1 MTTALV
7 IHGHFY
13 QPPRENPWT
22 EHVERE
28 PGAQPFHDWN
38 ERIHSECYRSNG
50 YARITDAY
58 GRVERIVNNYS
69 NLSFNFGPTLLAWLE
84 RHHTET
90 YARIV
95 EADRESVR
103 RRGGHG
109 NAIAQAYHHVILPL
123 CDERDRRT
131 QVRWGISDFRLRFGR
146 EPEALWLPETACDAA
161 TLETLIEEGMRYV
174 ILSPFQA
181 ERVRP
186 IGVETWQS
194 VVDGNVDTTIPYKF
208 FHRDG
213 GGRSLAVLFYDG
225 GIARG
230 IAFEGLLASS
240 HVLVERCERAAARG
254 ASLVNVAT
262 DGESYGHHYRWG
274 DRCIAYAL
282 ETEAARRGLRVTN
295 YGEFLDTHEPAHEVE
310 ISEGPD
316 GLGTAWSCAH
326 GLGRW
331 SRDCGCHAGAPEGW
345 NQRWRT
351 PLRAAL
357 DFLRDDA
364 ARKFEVSARE
374 LFQDPWAARDA
385 YVEMLTNRA
394 APREVFLRRHAARM
408 LNEAEQVRALTL
420 LESQRC
426 ALVMYTS
433 CGWFF
438 NDISGIETVQVL
450 RYAGRVIELLD
461 ELKLDAPSA
470 QFLEILSAAE
480 SNINGQGNGAD
491 IFSRAVTASRVT
503 PQRVAAHL
511 GICNLIEKEETAE
524 CESAGYSYR
533 KDDFQVRRHGRIA
546 LATGRLT
553 LEAPATG
560 QRHEFSLAALRF
572 GDVDYYCALK
582 PSDGPESFNA
592 SAERLWS
599 QFRTAS
605 LPRLLRLA
613 QDEFG
618 PGEFGLEAL
627 LPQGQGQLSESVF
640 GKLAGRFMEEYEH
653 LYEENR
659 RVIERLQEI
668 GFQPPAEVRAAAE
681 LTISRRLEAELR
693 ALRVG
698 SGDPPKA
705 LDIASEAARHGYRI
719 NRASV
724 SRIFEET
731 LAGAARLVLADP
743 TGEKLQTALV
753 LVALGKKLGLEAN
766 LERAQEAVYEAL
778 RGGRPVSEEMRELG
792 ELLGLAPSV
801 LLASWERGEADDT
814 RHAGAET
821 ALP

>member
-22 EHVERE
+22 ELVERE

-38 ERIHSECYRSNG
+38 ERIHSECYRPNG
-50 YARITDAY
+50 YARVVDAY

-84 RHHTET
+84 RRHPET
-90 YARIV
+90 YARII

-109 NAIAQAYHHVILPL
+109 NAIAQGYHHAILPL
-123 CDERDRRT
+123 CNERDRRT
-131 QVRWGISDFRLRFGR
+131 QVRWGVADFRLRFGR
-146 EPEALWLPETACDAA
+146 EPESLWLPETACDAA
-161 TLETLIEEGMRYV
+161 TLETLIEEGLRYV

-186 IGVETWQS
+186 LGAAVWQS
-194 VVDGNVDTTIPYKF
+194 VVDGNVDTSVPYKF
-208 FHRDG
+208 PHRDG
-213 GGRSLAVLFYDG
+213 SGRSIAVFFYDG
-225 GIARG
+225 AVARG

-240 HVLVERCERAAARG
+240 RTLLDRCERAAVHDAP
-254 ASLVNVAT
+254 LVNVAT

-282 ETEAARRGLRVTN
+282 ESEAARRGFRVTN
-295 YGEFLDTHEPAHEVE
+295 YGEFLDEHEPTFEVE
-310 ISEGPD
+310 IRGGPEGF
-316 GLGTAWSCAH
+316 GTAWSCAH

-331 SRDCGCHAGAPEGW
+331 SRDCGCNAGAPEGW
-345 NQRWRT
+345 NQKWRAS
-351 PLRAAL
+351 LRAAL
-357 DFLRDDA
+357 DFLRDAA
-364 ARKFEVSARE
+364 ARKFEAAAAE
-374 LFQDPWAARDA
+374 LFSDPWAARDA
-385 YVEMLTNRA
+385 YVELLTDRTA
-394 APREVFLRRHAARM
+394 SREEFLRRQSTRA
-408 LNEAEQVRALTL
+408 LNEDERVRALTL
-420 LESQRC
+420 LELQRC

-461 ELKLDAPSA
+461 ELGLEAPRER
-470 QFLEILSAAE
+470 FLEILSEAE
-480 SNINGQGNGAD
+480 SNIPEQGNGAD
-491 IFSRAVTASRVT
+491 IFRRAVEASRVT
-503 PQRVAAHL
+503 PERVAAHL
-511 GICNLIEKEETAE
+511 AICNLIEKEEAAE
-524 CESAGYSYR
+524 CESAGYTYR
-533 KDDFQVRRHGRIA
+533 KDDFQIQRQGRVT

-560 QRHEFSLAALRF
+560 RRHEFSLAAMHF
-572 GDVDYYCALK
+572 GDIDYYCAIK
-582 PSDGPESFNA
+582 PSEGPESFRA

-640 GKLAGRFMEEYEH
+640 GRLVSRFLEEYEH
-653 LYEENR
+653 LYRENR
-659 RVIERLQEI
+659 RVVERLQEI
-668 GFQPPAEVRAAAE
+668 GFHPPAELRAAAE
-681 LTISRRLEAELR
+681 LTLSRRLEAELR
-693 ALRVG
+693 ALRRG
-698 SGDPPKA
+698 GGDHRKA
-705 LDIASEAARHGYRI
+705 FDIASEAARLGYRI

-731 LAGAARLVLADP
+731 LTEAARLVLADP
-743 TGEKLQTALV
+743 GPEKLQTALV
-753 LVALGKKLGLEAN
+753 LVALGRKLGLEAN

-778 RGGRPVSEEMRELG
+778 GDGRTASEEMRELG
-792 ELLGLAPSV
+792 ELLGLSPSA
-801 LLASWERGEADDT
+801 LASQEVSEDT
-814 RHAGAET
+814 AAQLPAEET
-821 ALP
+821 ALT